1 VSLTAWLPRL
11 VLRGRAW
18 PPWAVACLIAAA
30 GASAPWAFAPTGA
43 YWWLPLALL
52 PLLFALKHASP
63 RQAMVAALLWA
74 WPYFLVGVGWL
85 SVALARYGGLPWPA
99 AWASVALFAAYLAA
113 WWALAAWLAVRWSPA
128 GSAFRR
134 AVFTAAVFTA
144 AEWARGWAFTGFP
157 WLSPGLSQTPPS
169 PLAGFYPFVG
179 SLGVGFLLFA
189 LAGFIAFGMP
199 WRRWLPLVA
208 LVAALGG
215 VLRSVEWT
223 RPVGAPLAVSLVQ
236 PAIPQ
241 DQKWDGAL
249 LGRHLWRQAELIAQT
264 RGTLVVLPETS
275 LPLLDVQIPDEW
287 RHLVAQTLGEDRT
300 VLYGAFTR
308 DEAGVI
314 HNSAVAQGKAAPF
327 AYHKRHLV
335 PFGEY
340 SPPLF
345 GWFFRALSI
354 PMSNQ
359 GPGEPLQPFLR
370 VGETAAAVDICYES
384 AFADLIAGDVRAGAT
399 WLLNLSNLA
408 WYDRSAAQAQ
418 HAQIGKVRA
427 LETARPWVQAT
438 NTGVSGGFDADGRVL
453 SALPE
458 WREGIVDL
466 LVQGREGLTPFVWLG
481 GELSVLVVVSMLGI
495 LARFRRGQRSPFSPP
510 NQ

>member
-1 VSLTAWLPRL
+1 MSVTAWLPRL
-11 VLRGRAW
+11 ILRGRAL
-18 PPWAVACLIAAA
+18 PSWAVACLIAAA
-30 GASAPWAFAPTGA
+30 GASAPWAFAPTEVF
-43 YWWLPLALL
+43 WWLPVALL
-52 PLLFALKHASP
+52 PLLFALKQANP

-74 WPYFLVGVGWL
+74 WPYFFVGVGWL

-99 AWASVALFAAYLAA
+99 AWAAVALFAVYLAA
-113 WWALAAWLAVRWSPA
+113 WWALAAGLAVRWSPA

-144 AEWARGWAFTGFP
+144 TEWARGWVFTGFP

-169 PLAGFYPFVG
+169 PLAGFYPLVG
-179 SLGVGFLLFA
+179 SLGVGFLLFVMVA
-189 LAGFIAFGMP
+189 LLAFGMP
-199 WRRWLPLVA
+199 WRRWLPVVL

-223 RPVGAPLAVSLVQ
+223 RPVGAPLAVSLIQ

-287 RHLVAQTLGEDRT
+287 HGLVAQTLGEDRT
-300 VLYGAFTR
+300 VLYGTFTR

-327 AYHKRHLV
+327 SYHKRHLV

-359 GPGEPLQPFLR
+359 GPGEPLQPFLH

-418 HAQIGKVRA
+418 HAQIGRVRA

-438 NTGVSGGFDADGRVL
+438 NTGVSGGFDVDGRVL
-453 SALPE
+453 AVLPE
-458 WREGIVDL
+458 WRESIL
-466 LVQGREGLTPFVWLG
+466 ELTVQGRRGETPFVRFYGEMGTMALLVLLTVALRGRNLLG
-481 GELSVLVVVSMLGI
+481 S
-495 LARFRRGQRSPFSPP
+495 RR
-510 NQ
+510 

>member
-1 VSLTAWLPRL
+1 MRMAAWLPPL
-11 VLRGRAW
+11 TLRGHSL
-18 PPWAVACLIAAA
+18 PPWAGGILIAAA
-30 GASAPWAFAPTGA
+30 GASAPLAFAPTEA
-43 YWWLPLALL
+43 FWWLPVALL
-52 PLLFALKHASP
+52 PLFFALVHASP
-63 RQAMVAALLWA
+63 RQAMVAAFLWA

-99 AWASVALFAAYLAA
+99 AWAAVSLFAAYLAA
-113 WWALAAWLAVRWSPA
+113 WWALAAGLAVRWAPS

-134 AVFTAAVFTA
+134 AFFTAAVFTA
-144 AEWARGWAFTGFP
+144 AEWARGWAFSGFP
-157 WLSPGLSQTPPS
+157 WLTPGLSQTPPS
-169 PLAGFYPFVG
+169 PLAGFYPLVG
-179 SLGVGFLLFA
+179 ALGVGFLLFV
-189 LAGFIAFGMP
+189 LAGLIAFGLS
-199 WRRWLPLVA
+199 WRRWLPFVA
-208 LVAALGG
+208 IMAALGG
-215 VLRSVEWT
+215 ALRGVEWS
-223 RPVGAPLAVSLVQ
+223 RPAGAPLALSLVQ

-249 LGRHLWRQAELIAQT
+249 LGRHLWRQAELLAQT

-275 LPLLDVQIPDEW
+275 LPLLDAQIPDEW
-287 RHLVAQTLGEDRT
+287 RSLVAQVLGEDRT

-308 DEAGVI
+308 DAAGVI
-314 HNSAVAQGKAAPF
+314 HNSALAQGRAAPF
-327 AYHKRHLV
+327 SYHKRHLV

-354 PMSNQ
+354 PMSDQ
-359 GPGEPLQPFLR
+359 GPGAARQAMLR
-370 VGETAAAVDICYES
+370 VGESAAAVNICYES

-418 HAQIGKVRA
+418 HAQIGRVRA

-438 NTGVSGGFDADGRVL
+438 NTGVSVGFDADGRVL

-458 WREGIVDL
+458 WQEGTLDMT
-466 LVQGREGLTPFVWLG
+466 VQGREGLTPFVRLG
-481 GELSVLVVVSMLGI
+481 GEVPLVSIVLIVAVLGS
-495 LARFRRGQRSPFSPP
+495 LRFRTKTPP
-510 NQ
+510 S

>member
-1 VSLTAWLPRL
+1 MSLTAWLPRL

-128 GSAFRR
+128 GSVFRR

-236 PAIPQ
+236 PEIPQ

-453 SALPE
+453 GVLPE

>member
-128 GSAFRR
+128 GSVFRR

-236 PAIPQ
+236 PEIPQ

-453 SALPE
+453 GVLPE

>member
-1 VSLTAWLPRL
+1 MSLTAWLPRL

-128 GSAFRR
+128 GSVFRR

-453 SALPE
+453 GVLPE

>member
-1 VSLTAWLPRL
+1 MTAWLPRL
-11 VLRGRAW
+11 ALCGHVL
-18 PPWAVACLIAAA
+18 PIWAGVLLLAVA
-30 GASAPWAFAPTGA
+30 GASAPWAFAPTEA
-43 YWWLPLALL
+43 FWWLPVALL
-52 PLLFALKHASP
+52 PLFRAFAKASA
-63 RQAMVAALLWA
+63 RQAMFAAFLWA

-99 AWASVALFAAYLAA
+99 AWAAVALFAAYLAA
-113 WWALAAWLAVRWSPA
+113 WWALAAGLAVRWSPS

-134 AVFTAAVFTA
+134 ALFTAALFTL
-144 AEWARGWAFTGFP
+144 AEWTRGWAFTGFP

-169 PLAGFYPFVG
+169 PLAGFYPLVG
-179 SLGVGFLLFA
+179 ALGVGFLLFA
-189 LAGFIAFGMP
+189 LAGIIASGVS

-215 VLRSVEWT
+215 ALRGVEWS
-223 RPVGAPLAVSLVQ
+223 RPVGAPLALSLVQ

-249 LGRHLWRQAELIAQT
+249 LGRHLWRQAELLAQT
-264 RGTLVVLPETS
+264 HGTLVVLPETS

-300 VLYGAFTR
+300 LLYGVFTR

-327 AYHKRHLV
+327 SYHKRHLV

-354 PMSNQ
+354 PMANQ
-359 GPGEPLQPFLR
+359 GPGAPLQPFLR

-418 HAQIGKVRA
+418 HAQIGRVRA

-453 SALPE
+453 AVLPE
-458 WREGIVDL
+458 WRESIL
-466 LVQGREGLTPFVWLG
+466 ELTVQGRRGETPFVRFYGEMGTMALLVLLTVALRGKNFLG
-481 GELSVLVVVSMLGI
+481 S
-495 LARFRRGQRSPFSPP
+495 RG
-510 NQ
+510 

>member
-1 VSLTAWLPRL
+1 MSLTAWLPRL

-128 GSAFRR
+128 GSVFRR

-189 LAGFIAFGMP
+189 LAGFIAFGMH

-236 PAIPQ
+236 PEIPQ

-453 SALPE
+453 GVLPE